1 MSIPIDKK
9 EYYRMRYTR
18 GTIIELLEPIN
29 DPYTPKPVGA
39 KFKVDFVD
47 DALQLQ
53 GHWLPPESGT
63 LAVAIEKDKFKI
75 IR

>member
-18 GTIIELLEPIN
+18 GTVIELTEPLE
-29 DPYTPKPVGA
+29 DPYSSKPAGA

-47 DALQLQ
+47 DA
-53 GHWLPPESGT
+53 
-63 LAVAIEKDKFKI
+63 
-75 IR
+75 

>member
-18 GTIIELLEPIN
+18 GTVIELTEPLE
-29 DPYTPKPVGA
+29 DPYSSKPAGA

-53 GHWLPPESGT
+53 GH
-63 LAVAIEKDKFKI
+63 
-75 IR
+75 